1 MWNFACERDAPD
13 FCPPPSIT
21 GFSIGLY
28 SDHSHHHVLCS
39 HIYGWH
45 SPHGH
50 LVLLDKGKRKAW
62 LQWLKTKNKTLF
74 TEHELFFLFFFSH
87 FQLYKIRPKRTRP
100 QALLFLCMIL
110 LLIVLH
116 TSYMIYSLASQYVMY
131 GSQKYLVQVSP
142 CGLELRIAGGGGL
155 QTIWGPAR
163 VWAAVSALSGP
174 PAVLSDSS
182 PFFGLLS
189 VSIRPCSHYCEGPPF
204 ARLPSAWSD
213 AAPLVCAL
221 RVWVCAPCRSTA
233 EAASCLRSASETSY
247 KQHN

>member
-1 MWNFACERDAPD
+1 MWNLACERDAPD

-62 LQWLKTKNKTLF
+62 LQWLKKNKTLF
-74 TEHELFFLFFFSH
+74 TEHELFFLFFFFSLSAVQNKTKENPPPGPSLPVYDPPPDCSSH
-87 FQLYKIRPKRTRP
+87 QLHDLQPR
-100 QALLFLCMIL
+100 
-110 LLIVLH
+110 
-116 TSYMIYSLASQYVMY
+116 LAVCHVRQPEVP
-131 GSQKYLVQVSP
+131 G
-142 CGLELRIAGGGGL
+142 AGESMWSGVKNRGGL
-155 QTIWGPAR
+155 ANHLG
-163 VWAAVSALSGP
+163 
-174 PAVLSDSS
+174 SS
-182 PFFGLLS
+182 PSVIGGVGSLRAAGRAFRLESFFRTPVHL
-189 VSIRPCSHYCEGPPF
+189 IRPCSHYCEGPPF

-221 RVWVCAPCRSTA
+221 RVWVCAPSRSA
-233 EAASCLRSASETSY
+233 IEAASCLRSASETSY

>member
-1 MWNFACERDAPD
+1 MIAVVWYFITSARRAAVAARPASDRWTKATRRGASCSLTAKLKRCLRSCQAAFGSGAFQSQHMWNHACERDAPD

-62 LQWLKTKNKTLF
+62 LQWLKEKQTNKKKHCL
-74 TEHELFFLFFFSH
+74 LNMNCFFFSFFPH

-142 CGLELRIAGGGGL
+142 CGPELRIGGGL
-155 QTIWGPAR
+155 ANHLGPAR
-163 VWAAVSALSGP
+163 VWAAGRLSPGH
-174 PAVLSDSS
+174 
-182 PFFGLLS
+182 
-189 VSIRPCSHYCEGPPF
+189 RPCF
-204 ARLPSAWSD
+204 
-213 AAPLVCAL
+213 
-221 RVWVCAPCRSTA
+221 
-233 EAASCLRSASETSY
+233 
-247 KQHN
+247 

>member
-1 MWNFACERDAPD
+1 MRDAPD

-50 LVLLDKGKRKAW
+50 LVLLDKGKQKAW
-62 LQWLKTKNKTLF
+62 LQWLKNKKNTVYWTWIVF
-74 TEHELFFLFFFSH
+74 SFLFFSLSAVQNKTKENPPPGPSLPVYDPPPDCSSH
-87 FQLYKIRPKRTRP
+87 QLHDLQPR
-100 QALLFLCMIL
+100 
-110 LLIVLH
+110 
-116 TSYMIYSLASQYVMY
+116 LAVCHVRQPEVP
-131 GSQKYLVQVSP
+131 G
-142 CGLELRIAGGGGL
+142 AGESMWSGVKNWGGAL
-155 QTIWGPAR
+155 QTIWAPPPK
-163 VWAAVSALSGP
+163 AAVSALFGP
-174 PAVLSDSS
+174 PAVLSDSR

-221 RVWVCAPCRSTA
+221 RVWMCAPCRSTA